1 MTSLRFKKASLVNED
16 FKDVDKELKRIE
28 QEMRTQ
34 QNKSILECHE
44 KLVADGKGEQAKIL
58 RAKYKSLFPTPTD
71 ITNDMKDWKQMVVKM
86 EQRRIVAENLK
97 KKLDTAMVDVERCEA
112 KIVEYRSKFEAFGA
126 SVWQD
131 YVGSQGKC
139 GLSIDEFTQV
149 VQTKTREMYIENKS
163 AKKKFEQAYSQEL
176 DTTMT
181 EPEDGEHLS
190 GDEPEEEEGLY
201 YVDVNCAS
209 PVGDDSHSH

>member
-28 QEMRTQ
+28 HEMRIQ

-44 KLVADGKGEQAKIL
+44 KLVAEGKGEQAKIL
-58 RAKYKSLFPTPTD
+58 RAKYKALFPTPSD
-71 ITNDMKDWKQMVVKM
+71 ISNDMKDWKQMVVKF

-97 KKLDTAMVDVERCEA
+97 KKLDIAMGDADRCEA
-112 KIVEYRSKFEAFGA
+112 KIAEFRAKFEVYGA
-126 SVWQD
+126 SVWDD
-131 YVGSQGKC
+131 YVAREGKH
-139 GLSIDEFTQV
+139 GLSIDEFAQV
-149 VQTKTREMYIENKS
+149 VQTKTREMYLESKS

-176 DTTMT
+176 DTTALT
-181 EPEDGEHLS
+181 EPEDG
-190 GDEPEEEEGLY
+190 GADEPEEEGLY

-209 PVGDDSHSH
+209 PSSVDSH